1 MDKRLLEVGSKGSMV
16 SRSDDPGNDGS
27 RHLLAAQPPLND
39 PQSNRNSHQPGKREE
54 DEESNILVAVRVRP
68 MISREVN
75 LGDFDIIR
83 SEDNLIVNIADN
95 ENVFKR
101 YS

>member
-27 RHLLAAQPPLND
+27 RHLLAQPPIND
-39 PQSNRNSHQPGKREE
+39 LQSNRNSHQPKGREE

-83 SEDNLIVNIADN
+83 SEDNLIV
-95 ENVFKR
+95 K
-101 YS
+101 